1 MIGFFA
7 AGAMGSGGGGV
18 TPSGVTW
25 DPGHTSPVAVL
36 SLGNLRLTADTGAT
50 GTYASTRS
58 TAPIMGLCYV
68 SGTVRTTGGGATAAY
83 GLADATIDLTDAS
96 RWAGETSASVGVYA
110 QNGNIYSGGSLI
122 GSVGALSSPDDI
134 QIAVRVATRRIW
146 IRQAGGAWVGGGD
159 PAEDTSPTLTLGG
172 SGDIYVAATV
182 NKASATP
189 DRYSQLHPDA
199 GSTTGAVPSGFTA
212 ASFAP

>member
-1 MIGFFA
+1 MR
-7 AGAMGSGGGGV
+7 GGGV
-18 TPSGVTW
+18 
-25 DPGHTSPVAVL
+25 
-36 SLGNLRLTADTGAT
+36 LG
-50 GTYASTRS
+50 
-58 TAPIMGLCYV
+58 
-68 SGTVRTTGGGATAAY
+68 Y
-83 GLADATIDLTDAS
+83 GLADVTIDVTDAS
-96 RWAGETSASVGVYA
+96 YWLGQLSASVGVWSP
-110 QNGNIYSGGSLI
+110 NGNIFSGGSVI

-159 PAEDTSPTLTLGG
+159 PATDTSPTLTLGG

-182 NKASATP
+182 NKTSATP
-189 DRYSQLHPDA
+189 NRYSQIHPDA